1 MPSGFAGAP
10 LVRMLRLWA
19 GLVLFTYV
27 SLHLVNHALGLISY
41 GAMEAGL
48 GWMLAFWRTPP
59 ASLALYGAF
68 VTHLA
73 LGLWALY
80 RRRTLRMP
88 AWEALQLVFG
98 LSIPA
103 LLLSH
108 FVGTRLTDE
117 LHGTAPSYARPL
129 LFLWVVDPLA
139 GLRQVGLLL
148 IAWTHGCMGLHF
160 WLRFRRWYGPL
171 AQGLF
176 ALALLVPVL
185 ALLGFAAGAR
195 EVAALAGA
203 DPGFAPGLT
212 RTPAPLTPEQ
222 RGAPARALRVMLA
235 TYGVALVGVLAA
247 RGVRARLRRRRGTI
261 RVGYPE
267 RRDAVVPQGW
277 SVLEASRFA
286 RVPHA
291 SVCGGRGRCSTC
303 RIRVLGDIRQL
314 AAPTADERRVL
325 DRIGAPANV
334 RLACQLRPTRDI
346 RVVPL
351 LPARLAP
358 RDAAL
363 QVGARHGREREIAV
377 LFADLRGFTRLA
389 EKKLPYDVVFFLN
402 RYFEAV
408 GSAIADAG
416 GLVNQ
421 FTGDGVM
428 ALFGVEHGGDT
439 GCRQAL
445 EAAGAMVARVVDLSE
460 ALGDE
465 LEAPLR
471 LGIGIHVGPAV
482 VGGMGYGQAFY
493 LTAVGDTVH
502 VAARLEALTKDYGCE
517 LVISEEVVARAR
529 VAVDDLV
536 RHELTLRNRQAPL
549 TVVVV
554 PSARALAD
562 RLVDAGGR
570 VGAGP

>member
-1 MPSGFAGAP
+1 VAVAAAP
-10 LVRMLRLWA
+10 LIRKLRLAA
-19 GLVLFTYV
+19 GLTLFTYV
-27 SLHLVNHALGLISY
+27 TVHLVNHALGLISY

-48 GWMLAFWRTPP
+48 GWALLVWRSAPGT
-59 ASLALYGAF
+59 LALYGAF
-68 VTHLA
+68 LTHLT

-88 AWEALQLVFG
+88 AWEAAQMLFG
-98 LSIPA
+98 LAIPP
-103 LLLSH
+103 LLLYHVS
-108 FVGTRLTDE
+108 GTRLTDA
-117 LHGTAPSYARPL
+117 LLGTTPSYARVL
-129 LFLWVVDPLA
+129 LFLWVVEPLA
-139 GLRQVGLLL
+139 GLRQVLVLLL
-148 IAWTHGCMGLHF
+148 VWTHGCMGIHF
-160 WLRFRRWYGPL
+160 WLRFRPGYARMKHVLY
-171 AQGLF
+171 

-195 EVAALAGA
+195 EAAALARA
-203 DPGFAPGLT
+203 TPDFAQGLV
-212 RTPAPLTPEQ
+212 RPPQPLTVEE
-222 RGAPARALRVMLA
+222 RGAPARMFRAILA

-247 RGVRARLRRRRGTI
+247 RGIRTRLRRRGGTI
-261 RVGYPE
+261 RVSYPE
-267 RRDAVVPQGW
+267 RRDVLVPRGW

-303 RIRVLGDIRQL
+303 RVRVLGDMRQL
-314 AAPTADERRVL
+314 APPSAGERRVL
-325 DRIGAPANV
+325 DRVGAPLNV

-346 RVVPL
+346 SVVPL
-351 LPARLAP
+351 LPATLAP
-358 RDAAL
+358 GAAAL

-389 EKKLPYDVVFFLN
+389 EHKLPYDVVFFLN

-408 GSAIADAG
+408 GSAITDAG

-428 ALFGVEHGGDT
+428 ALFGVEAGGDA

-445 EAAGAMVARVVDLSE
+445 VAAGAMVERVRDLSE
-460 ALGDE
+460 ALGGE
-465 LEAPLR
+465 LDAPLR
-471 LGIGIHVGPAV
+471 LGIGIHVGATV
-482 VGGMGYGQAFY
+482 VGGMGYGQAVS

-517 LVISEEVVARAR
+517 LVISEDVAARAR
-529 VAVDDLV
+529 VAVDDLA
-536 RHELTLRNRQAPL
+536 HHDLTLRNRQTAL

-554 PSARALAD
+554 PSARVLAD
-562 RLVDAGGR
+562 RLVAAGGR
-570 VGAGP
+570 VGAES